1 MRAYLLAMLLIASSV
16 DACVTIDKEKGTYT
30 IDKSGCVSR

>member
-1 MRAYLLAMLLIASSV
+1 MKYLLAMLLIASSI

-30 IDKSGCVSR
+30 IDKSGCVGW